1 MQWYF
6 ALCILCCLLLPGFLS
21 AQERWLRGKVVSID
35 EHEQRK
41 PEVNITVTML
51 ETGDADNTNSL
62 GLFRIFL
69 KNIFKPGEKVTLVID
84 KPDWRIRYPLDGEAR
99 IPAELAK
106 EFVEVQLLP
115 VGSKLFW
122 THDRIEKFI
131 SDIAEKSKQQVTPE
145 GRPETIDFGRY
156 IKEWAVKY
164 GFSAQQAKG
173 EIDK

>member
-1 MQWYF
+1 MQRYF

-106 EFVEVQLLP
+106 ELVEVQLLP

-156 IKEWAVKY
+156 IKRVGRKIWLQRA
-164 GFSAQQAKG
+164 AG
-173 EIDK
+173 EGRDR